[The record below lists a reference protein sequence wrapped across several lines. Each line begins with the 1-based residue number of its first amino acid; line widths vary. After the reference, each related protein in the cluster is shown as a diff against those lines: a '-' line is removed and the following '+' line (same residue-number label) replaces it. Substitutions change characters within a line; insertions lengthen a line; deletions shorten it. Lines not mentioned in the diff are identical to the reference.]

1 VPAAREQAKITGLLM
16 TRYAPAR
23 HYTWFA
29 IGAVVLAA
37 AFGWVA
43 FHYRLPLVFLPS
55 ALAVLTAGLLLA
67 MVFRPG
73 IETHEGYLAIGKRI
87 IPWMDIRRLDRT
99 PYAGVNSPL
108 IVRITLFDDSRLV
121 LVYPG
126 DLDSCNSLLR
136 HLRRYS
142 RDALIDGIP
151 YRQYWGEVLATA
163 GERKQIP
170 PPRYRILRPEDE
182 AEVERLYQRLK
193 TVGNLDQKNSTDEK

>member
-1 VPAAREQAKITGLLM
+1 M
-16 TRYAPAR
+16 TRYLPAR
-23 HYTWFA
+23 HYRWFG
-29 IGAVVLAA
+29 ISAVVLAGLCTWLGTELHIA
-37 AFGWVA
+37 YVPAG
-43 FHYRLPLVFLPS
+43 LFL
-55 ALAVLTAGLLLA
+55 LTAGLLFFLA
-67 MVFRPG
+67 CRPA
-73 IETHEGYLAIGKRI
+73 IESHEGYVSVGTRI

-99 PYAGVNSPL
+99 GWISPL
-108 IVRITLFDDSRLV
+108 IVRVTLFDDSRLV

-136 HLRRYS
+136 HLRRLS

-151 YRQYWGEVLATA
+151 YRQYWGELLAA
-163 GERKQIP
+163 SGERKQAP

>member
-1 VPAAREQAKITGLLM
+1 MTRYLPAKHYLWLGAAAVVFAGACAFFAGTVSLAYVPAAL
-16 TRYAPAR
+16 
-23 HYTWFA
+23 
-29 IGAVVLAA
+29 
-37 AFGWVA
+37 
-43 FHYRLPLVFLPS
+43 FL
-55 ALAVLTAGLLLA
+55 LTAGFLFA
-67 MVFRPG
+67 MAFRPA
-73 IETHEGYLAIGKRI
+73 IEIHEGYLSIGKRI

-99 PYAGVNSPL
+99 GWLSPL

-136 HLRRYS
+136 HLRRLS

-151 YRQYWGEVLATA
+151 YRQYWGELLSAS
-163 GERKQIP
+163 GERKQAP

-193 TVGNLDQKNSTDEK
+193 TVGNLDQKNADEK